1 VAFGLPIDQCADV
14 ILELFVLE
22 LALVDVVLGF
32 QFEVGAVNGVVE
44 QFVTVELLDLF
55 LVVNVLLHL
64 LIQLLEPQWQ
74 ELCVLVAELSH
85 EPC

>member
-1 VAFGLPIDQCADV
+1 
-14 ILELFVLE
+14 
-22 LALVDVVLGF
+22 
-32 QFEVGAVNGVVE
+32 
-44 QFVTVELLDLF
+44 VTVELLDLF